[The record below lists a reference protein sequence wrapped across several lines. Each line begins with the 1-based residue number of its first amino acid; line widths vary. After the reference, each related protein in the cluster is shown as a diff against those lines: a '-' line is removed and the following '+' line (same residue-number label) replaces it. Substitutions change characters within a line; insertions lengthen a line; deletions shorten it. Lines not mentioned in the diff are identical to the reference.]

1 MEKLKKILILILKI
15 LTSLPLSTFYIVSIV
30 FCIFLPFETHD
41 GYIFFFLMIVLNS
54 LLLWYVNWA
63 IWTKGIKRK
72 AFLSIIIF
80 ILTILFKLITM
91 E

>member
-41 GYIFFFLMIVLNS
+41 
-54 LLLWYVNWA
+54 
-63 IWTKGIKRK
+63 
-72 AFLSIIIF
+72 
-80 ILTILFKLITM
+80 
-91 E
+91 